1 MGRLFSVIR
10 CVSRVLLV
18 LWAGSLWSVGLWV
31 TPILF
36 SAQPDRHLAGVLAGR
51 IFSIETYV
59 GIAVAVLALLL
70 PARTTFLW
78 GYLAAALLAA
88 NEWALR
94 PVMSAARAHGTAA
107 GLTFGAWHG
116 VSAVIYVVACLTLL
130 VQVWKQDF
138 RG

>member
-1 MGRLFSVIR
+1 VIR
-10 CVSRVLLV
+10 CIFRLLQV
-18 LWAGSLWSVGLWV
+18 LWTGSLWSVGLWV

-36 SAQPDRHLAGVLAGR
+36 SAQNDRQLAGVLAGR

-70 PARTTFLW
+70 PGRTTFLW
-78 GYLAAALLAA
+78 GYLAAALLAV

-94 PVMSAARAHGTAA
+94 PVMSVARTHGTAA

-116 VSAVIYVVACLTLL
+116 VSAVIYVAACIALL
-130 VQVWKQDF
+130 VLVLKKDF
-138 RG
+138 R

>member
-1 MGRLFSVIR
+1 L
-10 CVSRVLLV
+10 LLV

-70 PARTTFLW
+70 PVRNRFIW
-78 GYLAAALLAA
+78 GYVAAATLAV

-94 PVMSAARAHGTAA
+94 PVMVAARANGSAA

-116 VSAVIYVVACLTLL
+116 VSAVLYLLACLALL
-130 VQVWKQDF
+130 VLVWKQDV

>member
-1 MGRLFSVIR
+1 
-10 CVSRVLLV
+10 VLLV

-70 PARTTFLW
+70 PGRTTFLW

-94 PVMSAARAHGTAA
+94 PVMAAARTQGTAM

-116 VSAVIYVVACLTLL
+116 VSAVLYVLACLAVL
-130 VQVWKQDF
+130 VLVWKQDV

>member
-1 MGRLFSVIR
+1 MIR
-10 CVSRVLLV
+10 CVLRVVLV

-36 SAQPDRHLAGVLAGR
+36 SAQSDRHLAGMLAGR
-51 IFSIETYV
+51 IFSIETYI
-59 GIAVAVLALLL
+59 GITAAVLALLL
-70 PARTTFLW
+70 PGRTAFVW

-94 PVMSAARAHGTAA
+94 PVMSVARAHGTAA

-116 VSAVIYVVACLTLL
+116 VSAAIYVAACIALL
-130 VQVWKQDF
+130 VLVLKKDF
-138 RG
+138 CQFAVHH

>member
-1 MGRLFSVIR
+1 
-10 CVSRVLLV
+10 VLSV

-36 SAQPDRHLAGVLAGR
+36 SAQPDRQLAGMLAGR

-70 PARTTFLW
+70 PGRTKFVW
-78 GYLAAALLAA
+78 GYLAAVLLAV

-94 PVMSAARAHGTAA
+94 PVMVAARAHGSAV

-116 VSAVIYVVACLTLL
+116 VSAVIYLLACFAVL
-130 VQVWKQDF
+130 VLIWRQDF
-138 RG
+138 R

>member
-1 MGRLFSVIR
+1 M
-10 CVSRVLLV
+10 

-36 SAQPDRHLAGVLAGR
+36 SAQSDRHLAGVLAGR

-70 PARTTFLW
+70 PGRSTFLW

-94 PVMSAARAHGTAA
+94 PVMAAARTHGTAM

-116 VSAVIYVVACLTLL
+116 VSAVIYVAACIALL
-130 VQVWKQDF
+130 VLVLKVDF
-138 RG
+138 R

>member
-1 MGRLFSVIR
+1 M
-10 CVSRVLLV
+10 LLV

-70 PARTTFLW
+70 PGRTKFVW

-94 PVMSAARAHGTAA
+94 PVMVEARAHGSAM

-116 VSAVIYVVACLTLL
+116 VSAVLYVQACLAVL
-130 VQVWKQDF
+130 VLVWKQDV

>member
-1 MGRLFSVIR
+1 LGRLFSLIR

-59 GIAVAVLALLL
+59 GIAAVAVALML
-70 PARTTFLW
+70 PIRNRFIW
-78 GYLAAALLAA
+78 GYVAAATLAV
-88 NEWALR
+88 NEWGLR
-94 PVMSAARAHGTAA
+94 PVMVAARAHGSAA

-116 VSAVIYVVACLTLL
+116 VSAVLYVLACFALL
-130 VQVWKQDF
+130 ALILREDL
-138 RG
+138 R

>member
-1 MGRLFSVIR
+1 
-10 CVSRVLLV
+10 VLLV
-18 LWAGSLWSVGLWV
+18 LWTGSLWSVGLWV

-70 PARTTFLW
+70 PGRSKFVW
-78 GYLAAALLAA
+78 GYLGAGLLAV
-88 NEWALR
+88 NEWGLR
-94 PVMSAARAHGTAA
+94 PVMVVARAHGSAV

-116 VSAVIYVVACLTLL
+116 VSAVIYVVACLAVL
-130 VQVWKQDF
+130 VLILREDL
-138 RG
+138 R